1 MKQFLLS
8 IFLSLVT
15 LSAYAFDAKSK
26 PIQVVIPFAP
36 GGGVDQTFRHIQKYA
51 EGKGII
57 MVPVYK
63 AGADGLI
70 GMNEL
75 ASMPKDGYH
84 ISVGTAATVA
94 VQRIK
99 SSDQQLELVTA
110 IKNSIM
116 ALVVSN
122 NSGIVNITDLESKIK
137 NKQKLNI
144 GFGAPGQKMILDQ
157 LVDIVDKTYT
167 PTMVPYKGG
176 APVVADLVGGHIDVA
191 FVPFSIV
198 KSHIDAGSI
207 KLVAVSSRAKPEGFE
222 NTVSLVTRYKGWE
235 NSDAFAFLM
244 PANSNKEALN
254 FWSSFMKDY
263 MNNTDNQKH
272 FVKEFT
278 EISPFG
284 QPTLSK
290 YVNDVRQALEKIK

>member
-1 MKQFLLS
+1 MAFN
-8 IFLSLVT
+8 T
-15 LSAYAFDAKSK
+15 YAFDAKSK

-36 GGGVDQTFRHIQKYA
+36 GGGVDQTFRHMQKYA
-51 EGKGII
+51 ETKGIT

-70 GMNEL
+70 GMNEI

-84 ISVGTAATVA
+84 LSVGTAATVA

-99 SSDQQLELVTA
+99 SPEQQLELVTA

-122 NSGIVNITDLESKIK
+122 ASGIVSISDLENKIK
-137 NKQKLNI
+137 NKNKINF

-157 LVDIVDKTYT
+157 LIEIVDKTHS
-167 PTMVPYKGG
+167 PNMVPYKGG

-198 KSHIDAGSI
+198 KSHLDAGSI
-207 KLVAVSSRAKPEGFE
+207 KLIAVSSRSKPEGFE
-222 NTVSLVTRYKGWE
+222 NTVSLASRYKNWE

-244 PANSNKEALN
+244 PAGSDKVAVG
-254 FWSSFMKDY
+254 FWSLFVKEY
-263 MNNTDNQKH
+263 MNNPDTQKH
-272 FVKEFT
+272 FIKEFT

-284 QPTLSK
+284 SATLSN
-290 YVNDVRQALEKIK
+290 YVNDVKQALEKLK